1 MGIGFLIFKKHL
13 ISGDT
18 GIKNIR
24 PKIKFYLH
32 LILDLLYLLKFFGVN
47 KCLLAQYLIRD
58 TVHFLSFGEMKN
70 EKMKNTKGL
79 FPTKDMKYLPV
90 RDEVVI

>member
-70 EKMKNTKGL
+70 EKMKNEKHKRSFPDKRYEILTSKG
-79 FPTKDMKYLPV
+79 
-90 RDEVVI
+90 